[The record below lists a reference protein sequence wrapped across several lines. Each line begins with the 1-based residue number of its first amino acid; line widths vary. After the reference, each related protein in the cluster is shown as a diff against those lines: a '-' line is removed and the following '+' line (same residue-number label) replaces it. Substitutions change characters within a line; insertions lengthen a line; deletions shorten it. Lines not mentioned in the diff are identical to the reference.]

1 MALATSQT
9 CSPYP
14 SIFGLGPME
23 KTKDVMGNIIQL
35 AIF

>member
-1 MALATSQT
+1 MTLATSQT

-14 SIFGLGPME
+14 SIFGLGPVQ
-23 KTKDVMGNIIQL
+23 KTKDEMGNVIQL